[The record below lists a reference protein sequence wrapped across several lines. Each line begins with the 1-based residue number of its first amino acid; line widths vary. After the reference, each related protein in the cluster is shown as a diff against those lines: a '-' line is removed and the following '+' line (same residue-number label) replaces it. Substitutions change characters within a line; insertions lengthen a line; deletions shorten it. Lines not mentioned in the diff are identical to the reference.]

1 MADTAEK
8 LLSLL
13 VSILAKTL
21 LTLVRR
27 HLMPFMLLS
36 VWHNDKVLNYIINY
50 YFFTSL
56 TNTLAGLNAGML

>member
-1 MADTAEK
+1 MADTGER

-13 VSILAKTL
+13 VSVLAKTL
-21 LTLVRR
+21 LALVSC
-27 HLMPFMLLS
+27 HFMPFMLLS
-36 VWHNDKVLNYIINY
+36 VWHNDKVLNYMIKY